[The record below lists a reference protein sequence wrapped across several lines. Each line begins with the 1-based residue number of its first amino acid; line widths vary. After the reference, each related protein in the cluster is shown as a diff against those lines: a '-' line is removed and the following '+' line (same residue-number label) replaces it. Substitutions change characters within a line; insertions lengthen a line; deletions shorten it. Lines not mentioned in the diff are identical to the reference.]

1 MRSIGRAH
9 EMITCLCI
17 AARTSQVP
25 YARCAGEGAPL
36 RVGGSRYL
44 NFVRAACLRV
54 RWDPLVMRGGSLG
67 LSACHSPIEVGLT
80 VTVSVTDESFNV
92 EINDQGPE
100 ARCSSVGVT
109 VNGVLPLRPGC
120 SGHVQCTEPQPK
132 TSACVT
138 T

>member
-54 RWDPLVMRGGSLG
+54 RWDPLVMRGVSLVG
-67 LSACHSPIEVGLT
+67 VSQSEVGIT
-80 VTVSVTDESFNV
+80 VTVTVR
-92 EINDQGPE
+92 
-100 ARCSSVGVT
+100 ARVRVRET
-109 VNGVLPLRPGC
+109 FFRFFIKRKALQL
-120 SGHVQCTEPQPK
+120 Q
-132 TSACVT
+132 
-138 T
+138 